1 MNIENQAKDYSENP
15 QEIINESFDIIDN
28 LVDFGK
34 IPESSRPIV
43 RRVIHATGDT
53 DFADNLIIKPMAVD
67 AAVNAIA
74 TGKSIVTDVNMV
86 KAGINAKV
94 IDRFGG
100 KIVCRIADEVVAQ
113 KAKETNKTR
122 AIMSMQE
129 SLADISGGVVAIG
142 NAPTAVFSII
152 DLIRREG
159 VVPALVIA
167 VPVGFVK
174 AAESK
179 EALMTFLDN
188 KKDIQ
193 IPYIINIGRK
203 GGSAVAV
210 AIVNALINITKEAK
224 GTSN

>member
-1 MNIENQAKDYSENP
+1 
-15 QEIINESFDIIDN
+15 
-28 LVDFGK
+28 
-34 IPESSRPIV
+34 
-43 RRVIHATGDT
+43 
-53 DFADNLIIKPMAVD
+53 MAVE
-67 AAVNAIA
+67 AAVNAIT
-74 TGKSIVTDVNMV
+74 TGKSIITDVNMV

-94 IDRFGG
+94 INRFGG
-100 KIVCRIADEVVAQ
+100 KIICRIAEESVAQ
-113 KAKETNKTR
+113 KAKESNKTR
-122 AIMSMQE
+122 AITSMQE
-129 SLADISGGVVAIG
+129 SLTDISGGIVVIG

-159 VVPALVIA
+159 VIPALVIA

-193 IPYIINIGRK
+193 IPYIVNIGKK